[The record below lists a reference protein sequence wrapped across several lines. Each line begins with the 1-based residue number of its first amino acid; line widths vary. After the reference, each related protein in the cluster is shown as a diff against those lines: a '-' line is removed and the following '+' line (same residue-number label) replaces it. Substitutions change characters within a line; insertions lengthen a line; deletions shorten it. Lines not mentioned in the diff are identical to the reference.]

1 MYLPENELTQRQPFW
16 SGCWWRFSRYEIR
29 NGAIKPAKNGSLEQ
43 YDPWDLYRL
52 SQSYN
57 GTPPPYQSL
66 LALLVSLGAFFDEAE
81 GDWRLDKRLKDGS
94 LTPSSQDEIL
104 GWCSRFGLIGILPQT
119 ALTIETPRIN
129 QSWPRARGK
138 RTIPIKHTRMNGE
151 WVSSFEGPIDRQ
163 LPDQIPWASFRPMK
177 PISEM
182 PILNLRDV
190 PYISD
195 LLDRGNDIRCPLP
208 LSPQLESSPVATIL
222 PIFFPDFEDE
232 GDDFQCPLPLSPQF
246 WRIYS
251 ERVDDFLD
259 CAMAF
264 LAAVEPVSTRRD
276 TADLTKLRW
285 FLEPTGISLSFD
297 SERNVQEQWT
307 SSVITSK
314 PAICDH
320 LKTGQ
325 RSRAQDM

>member
-1 MYLPENELTQRQPFW
+1 
-16 SGCWWRFSRYEIR
+16 
-29 NGAIKPAKNGSLEQ
+29 
-43 YDPWDLYRL
+43 
-52 SQSYN
+52 
-57 GTPPPYQSL
+57 
-66 LALLVSLGAFFDEAE
+66 
-81 GDWRLDKRLKDGS
+81 
-94 LTPSSQDEIL
+94 
-104 GWCSRFGLIGILPQT
+104 
-119 ALTIETPRIN
+119 
-129 QSWPRARGK
+129 
-138 RTIPIKHTRMNGE
+138 
-151 WVSSFEGPIDRQ
+151 
-163 LPDQIPWASFRPMK
+163 
-177 PISEM
+177 M